1 MTGTILCANPGPTP
15 GPTNTTNIK
24 GHISSFVSVSGYSF
38 SDDLTNLECRG
49 KGLFLNVIRQF

>member
-1 MTGTILCANPGPTP
+1 MTGTILCANPGPT
-15 GPTNTTNIK
+15 NTTHIK